1 MGTMSLAERSR
12 HEVERRV
19 ARLRAEF
26 GEFPVEQLT
35 VENDPS
41 YFEHGREYI
50 EGGHVGAA
58 GMVIHR
64 EDGRVLLIYHSE
76 AETWGPPGG
85 GHEPGETLEET
96 ALREVRKETTVECQL
111 TGVFRAE
118 RKRFVH
124 EEDPEQ
130 RGYLLELFFKA
141 EYVSGTPDA
150 SGDDEITAARWFEEP
165 PENDLDFRVEPGSG
179 IWTGAAP

>member
-1 MGTMSLAERSR
+1 VSLAERSR
-12 HEVERRV
+12 REVERRV
-19 ARLRAEF
+19 ARLREKY

-50 EGGHVGAA
+50 EAGHVGAA
-58 GMVIHR
+58 GAVIR
-64 EDGRVLLIYHSE
+64 RDDGCALLIYHSE
-76 AETWGPPGG
+76 EETWGPPGG

-96 ALREVRKETTVECQL
+96 ALREVREETTVECRL

-124 EEDPEQ
+124 ADDPER
-130 RGYLLELFFKA
+130 RGYLLELFFEA
-141 EYVSGTPDA
+141 AYVSGTPDA
-150 SGDDEITAARWFEEP
+150 SGDDEVTAARWFAEP
-165 PENDLDFRVEPGSG
+165 PAEDLDFWLAAGSG
-179 IWTGAAP
+179 VWDGAAGEL